1 MKENTINIF
10 NTNFICLTNSGNG
23 GALSINN
30 DYSNLYTVSSIFN
43 YCYLPYSSQTHGGA
57 IYFSSK
63 YGHFE
68 GSKLCASHC
77 AAYRRSFIYCFS
89 TYDSKEKTTFKLSS
103 YHCCANSSSLGYSSI
118 AEFKSDKAESS
129 DVNATCN
136 TVHYNTVIGFDT
148 KSSSFS
154 SFSIYEN
161 NTADALFCFWK
172 TIGELHLTTSVFLES
187 KKIAS
192 YHSLIHYDSPNG
204 KTAYVSNCSFFNNYS
219 PLFKYL
225 NNNIDVRDCICD
237 KFTVSGTI
245 QTTNIRT
252 TGSFSFIIFSHSCMK
267 FKKYIM
273 CSNALFRNEY
283 SNIFMFL
290 MILIS

>member
-1 MKENTINIF
+1 MKGYTINII
-10 NTNFICLTNSGNG
+10 NTNFIFLTNSGNG
-23 GALSINN
+23 GALSIRN

-43 YCYLPYSSQTHGGA
+43 YCYLPYSSQTQGGA

-77 AAYRRSFIYCFS
+77 AAYFRPFIHCFS

-103 YHCCANSSSLGYSSI
+103 YHCCANSSSLGYDRI
-118 AEFKSDKAESS
+118 AHFKSDKVESS

-136 TVHYNTVIGFDT
+136 TVYYYTVIGFDT

-161 NTADALFCFWK
+161 NTADALFCFWN

-187 KKIAS
+187 KRLVS
-192 YHSLIHYDSPNG
+192 YYSLIHYNSANG

-219 PLFKYL
+219 PLFEYY
-225 NNNIDVRDCICD
+225 NNNIEVRDCICD

-245 QTTNIRT
+245 QTTNIQT
-252 TGSFSFIIFSHSCMK
+252 TGSFSFIIFSHSCME
-267 FKKYIM
+267 FKKYNM
-273 CSNALFRNEY
+273 CSNAHCRSEY

-290 MILIS
+290 IILIS

>member
-1 MKENTINIF
+1 MKEYTINIF
-10 NTNFICLTNSGNG
+10 NTNFIYLTNSGNG
-23 GALSINN
+23 GAISISN

-43 YCYLPYSSQTHGGA
+43 YCYLPYSSQTEGGA
-57 IYFSSK
+57 IYCSSK

-77 AAYRRSFIYCFS
+77 AAYLRSFIYCLS
-89 TYDSKEKTTFKLSS
+89 TYESKEKTTFKLSS
-103 YHCCANSSSLGYSSI
+103 YHCCANSSSLGNNRVV
-118 AEFKSDKAESS
+118 ELKSDKAESS
-129 DVNATCN
+129 YVNATCN
-136 TVHYNTVIGFDT
+136 TVYYHVVIGFDT

-161 NTADALFCFWK
+161 NTVDALFCFWN

-187 KKIAS
+187 KRLTS
-192 YHSLIHYDSPNG
+192 SFSLIHSNCPNG
-204 KTAYVSNCSFFNNYS
+204 KTVLVSNCSFFNNYS
-219 PLFKYL
+219 PLFEYR
-225 NNNIDVRDCICD
+225 NNNIEVRDCICD

-245 QTTNIRT
+245 QTTNIQT
-252 TGSFSFIIFSHSCMK
+252 TGSFSFIIFSHSCIE

-273 CSNALFRNEY
+273 CSNALCRNEY

-290 MILIS
+290 IILIS